1 MRRTPIQVTQDI
13 LRIARHRPIKRTP
26 LQRKSNLSTK
36 RFNQYYEDLYYKGL
50 IDIDDTA
57 HVYVTDKG
65 CIFRKVAGIKQEH
78 ERIWVCI
85 RYMFIIPNCM
95 L

>member
-65 CIFRKVAGIKQEH
+65 CIFLEKSQQLNKFMNEFGFV
-78 ERIWVCI
+78 
-85 RYMFIIPNCM
+85 
-95 L
+95 